1 MNRADRLAREGEGRR
16 GSVVGFA
23 LTTLQ
28 RRLASSP
35 EAIYQSIC
43 RRRKRLEAR
52 LAEER
57 MHKRGREESD
67 RLGLPALP
75 TRTTGGIKIG
85 DLDEDFDDED
95 FTDEER
101 EDLEDEVVDEASAAR
116 TIAELQAE
124 LVTLAALEALAERV
138 RGSGEDTKW
147 NELASLLQNTPEML
161 DERGNLRKL
170 IIFTEHR
177 DTLTYLVD
185 RLRRLLG
192 RPEAVEFIHGGV
204 KRELRRAIQERFA
217 QDRDVVVLVATD
229 AAGEASTCSR
239 PT

>member
-1 MNRADRLAREGEGRR
+1 MNRADRLAREGEGRQ
-16 GSVVGFA
+16 GSVVGLA

-35 EAIYQSIC
+35 DAIYESIS

-67 RLGLPALP
+67 RLGLAALP
-75 TRTTGGIKIG
+75 ATTTGGIKLA
-85 DLDEDFDDED
+85 DLDGDFDDGDFDDED

-124 LVTLAALEALAERV
+124 LVPLAALEALAERV
-138 RGSGEDTKW
+138 RASGEDTKW
-147 NELASLLQNTPEML
+147 NELASVH
-161 DERGNLRKL
+161 LR
-170 IIFTEHR
+170 
-177 DTLTYLVD
+177 
-185 RLRRLLG
+185 
-192 RPEAVEFIHGGV
+192 
-204 KRELRRAIQERFA
+204 
-217 QDRDVVVLVATD
+217 
-229 AAGEASTCSR
+229 
-239 PT
+239 